1 MIILTTCNIGPF
13 TLKFAGRVIAIR
25 CKKVGSIVVCRGPG
39 IMGNIV
45 SVKEIR
51 RVVGCNGGNFHK
63 IGSLT
68 HTVFVNGC

>member
-25 CKKVGSIVVCRGPG
+25 CKKVGSIVVGSSPC
-39 IMGNIV
+39 IVGNIV
-45 SVKEIR
+45 FVKEVTGI
-51 RVVGCNGGNFHK
+51 VGCNCRNFHK
-63 IGSLT
+63 IGTLT

>member
-45 SVKEIR
+45 FVKEVTGI
-51 RVVGCNGGNFHK
+51 VGCNCRNFHK
-63 IGSLT
+63 VSSLT
-68 HTVFVNGC
+68 HTVFINGR